1 MQKLHEL
8 RLFTPYSPNITKD
21 DCAMLLDVRKPP
33 TYRDVAVA
41 LSQELKRDAVK
52 RDTNAEISEDE
63 IERLRNSGL
72 LPLVVPKQ
80 YGGLGATWGE
90 ALKIVCELSQAD
102 GSIGQLYGNHLNLT
116 VLNHLSGTPE
126 QTEKYYRYTARNH
139 WLWANA
145 IDTWDTRLTITPEG
159 DRFRLNGV
167 KCFDSI
173 VEAADLR
180 VFSAWQEGMC
190 EPFFCL
196 IPKDRLGVIS
206 NSSSFIFNNVLLEKD
221 EILQPPNS
229 CERAIASFLGIIAQL
244 TKTYVSLGI
253 GQGALDAIQEHRT
266 IIRHPKFASTI
277 DSAAQVS
284 HSLNDCGD
292 LRIELTT
299 AIRLADRVAALV
311 QTAWEKKL
319 RLTYEERQDVANA
332 VFSAEVFATR
342 VGLTIANHLLEL
354 GATNCDLNRYWRNLR
369 TFGGVSMP
377 WHGVPQ
383 TWMLNNFPQPC
394 TPC

>member
-1 MQKLHEL
+1 
-8 RLFTPYSPNITKD
+8 
-21 DCAMLLDVRKPP
+21 MLLDVRKPP
-33 TYRDVAVA
+33 NYRDVAVA
-41 LSQELKRDAVK
+41 LSQELKREAFQ
-52 RDTNAEISEDE
+52 RDTNAGISENE
-63 IERLRNSGL
+63 IERLRNSEL

-80 YGGLGATWGE
+80 YGGIGATWGE
-90 ALKIVCELSQAD
+90 ALKIVYELSQAD

-116 VLNHLSGTPE
+116 VLSHICGTSE

-145 IDTWDTRLTITPEG
+145 IDTWDTRLTISPEG

-167 KCFDSI
+167 KCFDGI

-190 EPFFCL
+190 EPLFCL
-196 IPKDRLGVIS
+196 IPKDRLGVTS
-206 NSSSFIFNNVLLEKD
+206 NNSSFIFNNVLIEND
-221 EILQPPNS
+221 EILQSPNS
-229 CERAIASFLGIIAQL
+229 CDYAIASFLGIIAQL

-253 GQGALDAIQEHRT
+253 GQSALDAIQKHRT
-266 IIRHPKFASTI
+266 TIKHRKFTSGVDST
-277 DSAAQVS
+277 AQVS
-284 HSLNDCGD
+284 HTLNDFGD
-292 LRIELTT
+292 LWIELTT
-299 AIRLADRVAALV
+299 AIRLADQVATLV
-311 QTAWEKKL
+311 QTAWDKGL

-342 VGLTIANHLLEL
+342 VGLTIANRLFEL
-354 GATNCDLNRYWRNLR
+354 GATNCGLNRYWRNLR

-377 WHGVPQ
+377 WQGVPQ
-383 TWMLNNFPQPC
+383 TWTLNNFPQPF

>member
-1 MQKLHEL
+1 
-8 RLFTPYSPNITKD
+8 
-21 DCAMLLDVRKPP
+21 MLLDVRKPP